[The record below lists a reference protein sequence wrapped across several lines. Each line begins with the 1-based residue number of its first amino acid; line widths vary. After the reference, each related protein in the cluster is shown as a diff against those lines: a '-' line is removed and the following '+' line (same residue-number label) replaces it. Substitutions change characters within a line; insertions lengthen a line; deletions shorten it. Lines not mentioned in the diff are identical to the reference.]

1 MWLNIGSGF
10 KLDRRVH
17 TWTQAK
23 TIIKKSNITTAGTDL
38 PRMQQNVKLSVSNS
52 LERGNKDT
60 VCVRVCVE
68 AGVWQK
74 GY

>member
-1 MWLNIGSGF
+1 MVLS
-10 KLDRRVH
+10 LPEECVH
-17 TWTQAK
+17 ELKTK
-23 TIIKKSNITTAGTDL
+23 TIIKKSNITAGTDL
-38 PRMQQNVKLSVSNS
+38 LRMQQNVKLSVSNS